1 MKDIVTKINES
12 LQMEWIKDLEDIACN
27 MFNKYDSTWN
37 IDEIEPWARGKEDPT
52 NGEFEEMIDDILSY
66 CEEENVKLQS
76 NFKKSLENF
85 KDLDDEDQDD
95 IKLSILRGMD
105 KLLLLKNQ

>member
-12 LQMEWIKDLEDIACN
+12 LQMEWLEDFEDIACN

-52 NGEFEEMIDDILSY
+52 DSDFGEMIDDILAY

-76 NFKKSLENF
+76 NFKKTLENF
-85 KDLDDEDQDD
+85 KDLNDEDQDD
-95 IKLSILRGMD
+95 IKLSILRGMN
-105 KLLLLKNQ
+105 KLLEIK

>member
-12 LQMEWIKDLEDIACN
+12 LQMEWLEEFEDIACN
-27 MFNKYDSTWN
+27 MFNKYDSTWT
-37 IDEIEPWARGKEDPT
+37 IDELESWGRGNEDPT
-52 NGEFEEMIDDILSY
+52 DGEFEEMIDDILAY

-85 KDLDDEDQDD
+85 KNLNDEDQDD
-95 IKLSILRGMD
+95 IKLSILRGMN
-105 KLLLLKNQ
+105 KLLENK

>member
-1 MKDIVTKINES
+1 MKDIVAKINES

-52 NGEFEEMIDDILSY
+52 NDEFEEMIDDILSY

-76 NFKKSLENF
+76 NFKKLLENF
-85 KDLDDEDQDD
+85 KDLDNEDQDD
-95 IKLSILRGMD
+95 IKLSILRGMN
-105 KLLLLKNQ
+105 KLLEIN

>member
-1 MKDIVTKINES
+1 MKDIITKINES
-12 LQMEWIKDLEDIACN
+12 LKMEWIKDLEDIACN

-52 NGEFEEMIDDILSY
+52 NGDFEEMIDDILAY
-66 CEEENVKLQS
+66 CEEENVKLQA

-85 KDLDDEDQDD
+85 KDLNDEDQDD
-95 IKLSILRGMD
+95 IKLSILRGMN
-105 KLLLLKNQ
+105 KLLEIK

>member
-52 NGEFEEMIDDILSY
+52 DSDFEEMIDDILAY

-76 NFKKSLENF
+76 NLKKSLENF
-85 KDLDDEDQDD
+85 KDLNDEDQDD
-95 IKLSILRGMD
+95 IKLSILRGMN
-105 KLLLLKNQ
+105 KLLEIK

>member
-1 MKDIVTKINES
+1 MKDIITKINES
-12 LQMEWIKDLEDIACN
+12 LQIEWLEEFENIACN

-37 IDEIEPWARGKEDPT
+37 IGEIESWGHGKEDPT
-52 NGEFEEMIDDILSY
+52 DGEFEEMIDDILAY

-85 KDLDDEDQDD
+85 KNLNDEDQGD
-95 IKLSILRGMD
+95 IKLSILRGMN
-105 KLLLLKNQ
+105 KLLENK

>member
-12 LQMEWIKDLEDIACN
+12 LQIEWLEEFENIACN

-37 IDEIEPWARGKEDPT
+37 IDEIKSWCSGKEDPT
-52 NGEFEEMIDDILSY
+52 DGEFEEMIDDILAY

-85 KDLDDEDQDD
+85 KNLNDEDQGD
-95 IKLSILRGMD
+95 IKLSILRGMN
-105 KLLLLKNQ
+105 KLLENK

>member
-12 LQMEWIKDLEDIACN
+12 LHMEWLEEFEDIACN

-37 IDEIEPWARGKEDPT
+37 IDEIESWGSGKEDPT
-52 NGEFEEMIDDILSY
+52 DGEFEEMIDDILAY

-85 KDLDDEDQDD
+85 KDLNDEDQDD
-95 IKLSILRGMD
+95 IKLSILRGMN
-105 KLLLLKNQ
+105 KLLENK

>member
-12 LQMEWIKDLEDIACN
+12 LQIEWLEEFENIACN

-37 IDEIEPWARGKEDPT
+37 IDEIKSWGSGKEDPT
-52 NGEFEEMIDDILSY
+52 DGEFEEMIDDILAY

-85 KDLDDEDQDD
+85 KNLNDEDQGD
-95 IKLSILRGMD
+95 IKLSILRGMN
-105 KLLLLKNQ
+105 KLLENK